1 MGWTINNRQ
10 LKKGNVVAPMGVVR
24 PFSVGIGGKTAR

>member
-10 LKKGNVVAPMGVVR
+10 LKKGNVMAPMGVVCS
-24 PFSVGIGGKTAR
+24 FLAVSDG